1 MLLFSIDINIFNY
14 KKKNKV
20 KYVLKRKKMNLID
33 FVGEFK

>member
-20 KYVLKRKKMNLID
+20 KYVLKRKN
-33 FVGEFK
+33 EFD